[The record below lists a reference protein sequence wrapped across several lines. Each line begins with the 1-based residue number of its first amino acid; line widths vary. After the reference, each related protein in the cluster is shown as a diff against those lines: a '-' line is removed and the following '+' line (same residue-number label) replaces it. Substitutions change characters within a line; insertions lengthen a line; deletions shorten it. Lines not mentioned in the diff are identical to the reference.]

1 MTIKA
6 KYEKGMFK
14 PLQKVQ
20 LSEGTLVEVSIPD
33 DEKKRRSVREFS
45 FAGMW
50 KNRKDIPDGLEYVNR
65 LREKPR
71 A

>member
-14 PLQKVQ
+14 PLEEVR
-20 LSEGTLVEVSIPD
+20 LSEGTLVEVSIPND
-33 DEKKRRSVREFS
+33 KKARRPVREFS

-65 LREKPR
+65 LRENPR

>member
-6 KYEKGMFK
+6 KYVKGMFK
-14 PLQKVQ
+14 PLEEVR

-33 DEKKRRSVREFS
+33 DKKKRRSVREFS

-50 KNRKDIPDGLEYVNR
+50 KSRKDIPDGVEYVNR
-65 LREKPR
+65 LRENLR

>member
-14 PLQKVQ
+14 PLEEVR
-20 LSEGTLVEVSIPD
+20 LGEGTLVEVSIPD
-33 DEKKRRSVREFS
+33 DNKKRRSVRDFP

-50 KNRKDIPDGLEYVNR
+50 KNRKDIPDGLDYVNR
-65 LREKPR
+65 LRENPR